1 MVEKNHRSGV
11 EIKADVKAIRSD
23 TWAVIACDYLYLL
36 FENSQ
41 GFKYY
46 LSLSH
51 I

>member
-1 MVEKNHRSGV
+1 MVEKNHRSDV
-11 EIKADVKAIRSD
+11 EIRADVKAIRSD
-23 TWAVIACDYLYLL
+23 TWAVFACDYLYL